1 MEVFV
6 MICHHKITISGDTKE
21 SSPMPELKRLVEG
34 ILEWPPAQQRP
45 LMGGGPPFC
54 LSSNF
59 SIVNMHL
66 ICNQNE
72 L

>member
-34 ILEWPPAQQRP
+34 ILEWPPAQQRLYENDQLP
-45 LMGGGPPFC
+45 DDIKCTHSRSAARG
-54 LSSNF
+54 
-59 SIVNMHL
+59 
-66 ICNQNE
+66 
-72 L
+72 